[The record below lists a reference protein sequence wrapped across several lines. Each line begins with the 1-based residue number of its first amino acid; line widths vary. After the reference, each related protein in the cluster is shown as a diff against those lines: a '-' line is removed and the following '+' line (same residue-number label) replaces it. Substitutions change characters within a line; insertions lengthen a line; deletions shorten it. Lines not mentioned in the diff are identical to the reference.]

1 MKYWGIFFLFGFC
14 VCAKTH
20 AQINPLKDSIDSKWE
35 SLYKTDGS
43 TDSITIKKITVQ
55 GNKRTKPQI
64 ILRELAFHKGDAIAI
79 KDISAELK
87 LSKQQLMNMSLFVDV
102 ELIPIQTGNTLEI
115 QVNVKERWYLFPLL
129 YFKLV
134 DRNFNQWWVEQ
145 HRSLDR
151 VNYGIKFIQNNITGR
166 NDNLDVWLITGYTK
180 QITLRYDLPFAD
192 RKLKSGFNIGFIYAG
207 QKELNYATGDNKQLF
222 YKKDDAFVRTQTRFD
237 FTYSYRPDIRQ
248 RHTFRISYNK
258 EHIADTVL
266 KINPN
271 YFTNQGT
278 NFEYIDF
285 NYGFRYYHAD
295 NNAYPKDGF
304 LFQGNIYKRGLD
316 HETNLWMA
324 NARAVYAFPIAKK
337 SFLHFEA
344 MAQVK
349 SPPSNGYIDQKMFG
363 YGSFQM
369 RGLEYNVVDGMTG
382 IMLKSSIHREMLH
395 FEVKNPFKSKTHD
408 RIPFRI
414 YLKAYT
420 DLGYAKLPNAAA
432 SNTLNNTLLHTYG
445 FGMDIVSIYDFVFK
459 IEYSFNQLGKQGLY
473 LQSRNDF

>member
-1 MKYWGIFFLFGFC
+1 MKHGFLLFLLGLI
-14 VCAKTH
+14 AAASLN
-20 AQINPLKDSIDSKWE
+20 AQVNPLKDSIDSKWDQ
-35 SLYKTDGS
+35 LYKTDGG
-43 TDSITIKKITVQ
+43 TDSIQISKISIQ

-64 ILRELAFHKGDAIAI
+64 ILRELSFHRGDAIAI

-87 LSKQQLMNMSLFVDV
+87 LSKQQLMNSSLFVDV
-102 ELIPIQTGNTLEI
+102 ELVPVQVENNLEI
-115 QVNVKERWYLFPLL
+115 QVRVKERWYLFPLL

-145 HRSLDR
+145 HRSLNR
-151 VNYGIKFIQNNITGR
+151 VNYGIKFIQNNISGR

-192 RKLKSGFNIGFIYAG
+192 RQLKSGFNIGFIYAG
-207 QKELNYATGDNKQLF
+207 QKELNYATGNDKQLF
-222 YKKDDAFVRTQTRFD
+222 YRKDDEFVRTQTRFD
-237 FTYSYRPDIRQ
+237 FTYSYRPDTRQ
-248 RHTFRISYNK
+248 KHSFRVSYNK

-266 KINPN
+266 QLNSN
-271 YFTNQGT
+271 YFSNQGT
-278 NFEYIDF
+278 EFNYIDF

-295 NNAYPKDGF
+295 NNAYPKDGV

-324 NARAVYAFPIAKK
+324 NARVVYAFPIAKK

-363 YGSFQM
+363 YNNFQM

-382 IMLKSSIHREMLH
+382 LMLKSSIHREMLH
-395 FEVKNPFKSKTHD
+395 FTVKNPFKSKTHD
-408 RIPFRI
+408 LIPFRI
-414 YLKAYT
+414 YLKAYN
-420 DLGYAKLPNAAA
+420 DLGYAHLPNA
-432 SNTLNNTLLHTYG
+432 SLNNTLNNKLLYTWG